1 MGKDY
6 EQFKQKIYAKLGID
20 LNLYKEAQMKRRLT
34 SLRNKRGYR
43 DFVSYFQAL
52 NQDDDLLKEFV
63 DRITINVSEFFR
75 NPKRWHVLQTKVLPY
90 LTREKKSLQIWSAA
104 CSTGEEPYSLAMM
117 LNTYFPQI
125 QYQILA
131 TDIDQK
137 ALDKAKEAIY
147 SEQDMKEVPPELKMK
162 YFTQKY
168 GLYYLDPS
176 LKQNITFKQHNLLA
190 DHYPQQ
196 LDLIV
201 CRNVLIYFTEDAKD
215 MIYRKF
221 NQALIE
227 NGILFVGSTEQIFNP
242 AQYQFSVFDTFFY
255 EKVT

>member
-162 YFTQKY
+162 
-168 GLYYLDPS
+168 
-176 LKQNITFKQHNLLA
+176 
-190 DHYPQQ
+190 
-196 LDLIV
+196 
-201 CRNVLIYFTEDAKD
+201 
-215 MIYRKF
+215 
-221 NQALIE
+221 
-227 NGILFVGSTEQIFNP
+227 
-242 AQYQFSVFDTFFY
+242 
-255 EKVT
+255 